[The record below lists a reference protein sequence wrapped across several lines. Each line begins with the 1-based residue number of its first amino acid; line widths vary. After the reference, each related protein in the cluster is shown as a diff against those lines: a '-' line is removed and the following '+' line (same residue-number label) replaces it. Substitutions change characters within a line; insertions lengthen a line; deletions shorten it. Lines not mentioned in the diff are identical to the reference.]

1 MNVLIWKQSNNS
13 LNTLNAALQ
22 KLAQNYGGV
31 NVIGVINNTWGGVS
45 IELNQSKIFP
55 PNDYDIILVTGAF
68 GAFKFVIE
76 NVAALKLDPDKVI
89 LDSTI
94 CTYDF
99 NLERYK
105 KLRKSK
111 LSIISMNNFGAIIG
125 EIFGLPNSAVNL
137 NFTEENFLKFLHQ
150 PLNYLNEN
158 LLVRQSNS
166 NFIYSLND
174 VQFTAGYPNPQITFN
189 ALSNWR
195 TNFNPFNTLVVMYTE
210 KPEVLAEFDKLPYAK
225 KVCFVPFETNL
236 DSGYYIK
243 PFYVGGRS
251 FEAAVQKIAG
261 QIYTCF
267 NLWDMLIDCRKTPVN
282 LYSKSLGKEVRA
294 GNSFSSPNGKINFYN
309 WGKKNDYPNFFSRF
323 IENNISDDKT
333 FHIFAG
339 AGDHRFVR
347 TKQVK
352 NKIFVTGE
360 EVFNWPWYDG
370 YQDYCLDSVEL
381 ALGCEYFD
389 HPKYMRFPFI
399 FWRFLEDKLD
409 KNFISEK
416 VNEINAARSTCK
428 YECCSINSHDMMN
441 TRAPIC
447 DRLKDILQIHY
458 AGKWRNNTDEL
469 HTVYNDDKL
478 RYVHE
483 FMFNICSENVNR
495 FGYVTEK
502 IFDAFEAGAIPIY
515 YGSDNNPEEGI
526 LNKDAVLFWDLK
538 GDNDAVIKEIIRLKT
553 DEDYYEKFM
562 RQEKLFAKNTVEY
575 IYTTLEEMV
584 KRLKEM

>member
-1 MNVLIWKQSNNS
+1 MS
-13 LNTLNAALQ
+13 LASLT
-22 KLAQNYGGV
+22 
-31 NVIGVINNTWGGVS
+31 THGGVS

-125 EIFGLPNSAVNL
+125 EIFGLPNIAVNL

-251 FEAAVQKIAG
+251 FEAAVHKIAT
-261 QIYTCF
+261 QEHTCF

-282 LYSKSLGKEVRA
+282 LFDPKNKVKDPYAHHFQTSD
-294 GNSFSSPNGKINFYN
+294 GKIKFFN
-309 WGKKNDYPNFFSRF
+309 WWNVSKNPDETFFARLIKNNVSR
-323 IENNISDDKT
+323 DKT
-333 FHIFAG
+333 FNIFSVHG
-339 AGDHRFVR
+339 NPDDF
-347 TKQVK
+347 K
-352 NKIFVTGE
+352 NFKGERKILIADE
-360 EVFNWPWYDG
+360 EILTWPWYDG
-370 YQDYCLDSVEL
+370 YQGYLLDYADLVFGNDYLD
-381 ALGCEYFD
+381 A
-389 HPKYMRFPFI
+389 PKYMRFPYI
-399 FWRFLEDKLD
+399 LWRFLEDKPD
-409 KNFISEK
+409 KNFIAEK
-416 VNEINAARSTCK
+416 VDKINSARSTCK
-428 YECCSINSHDMMN
+428 YECCSVSLHDMMN

-447 DRLKDILQIHY
+447 DRLKYILQIHY

-469 HTVYNDDKL
+469 QTKYGDDKL
-478 RYVHE
+478 NYVHE
-483 FMFNICSENVNR
+483 FKFNVCSENVNR
-495 FGYVTEK
+495 FGYVSEK

-526 LNKDAVLFWDLK
+526 INKDAVLFWDLK
-538 GDNDAVIKEIIRLKT
+538 GDNDAVFKEIIRLKT